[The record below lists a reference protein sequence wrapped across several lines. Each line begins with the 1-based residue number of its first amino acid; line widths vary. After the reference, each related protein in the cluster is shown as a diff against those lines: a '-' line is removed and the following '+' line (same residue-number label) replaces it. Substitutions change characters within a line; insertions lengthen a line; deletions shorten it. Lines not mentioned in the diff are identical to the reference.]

1 MCVYIG
7 LPDSL
12 LSRFDLLFIL
22 LDHVEE
28 SHDKR
33 ISNYVLRVHRY
44 RGIEEA
50 DALGEDDVPAQEQDS
65 GEPTVM
71 YDKFDKHLHGS
82 KGTKKKSKMYPLSD
96 CL

>member
-1 MCVYIG
+1 
-7 LPDSL
+7 
-12 LSRFDLLFIL
+12 LLFIL

-33 ISNYVLRVHRY
+33 ISDHVLRVHRY

-82 KGTKKKSKMYPLSD
+82 KGTKKKGKKVHLFGD
-96 CL
+96 FL